1 MNMKLTIKDRIVLLT
16 LLPRHGGLIELQTIK
31 GLIQVLEFTSQ
42 EIEEYQLRDTDNGV
56 LWNKDKE
63 KEKEI
68 TFTDA
73 QINLIKK
80 SINEADKN
88 RTLTL
93 EMLETIEK
101 FINL

>member
-1 MNMKLTIKDRIVLLT
+1 MKLTIKDRIVLLT
-16 LLPRHGGLIELQTIK
+16 LLPRQGGLIELQTIK

-88 RTLTL
+88 KTLTL

>member
-1 MNMKLTIKDRIVLLT
+1 MKLTIKDRIILLT
-16 LLPRHGGLIELQTIK
+16 LLPRQGGLIELQTIK

-88 RTLTL
+88 KTLTL

>member
-16 LLPRHGGLIELQTIK
+16 LLPRQGGLIELQTIK

-88 RTLTL
+88 KTLTL